1 MLSGSVVDPACAR
14 DHRRVTTDRG
24 GEPATEA
31 WTLVQAGALLR
42 RADELLL
49 ECLRALGPEAH
60 AGFPEDGVVALG
72 AEGVERLHELLAEL
86 ADVGDQA
93 RTLGDCLP
101 ADALELRYE
110 DLRDAAAADLAGG
123 IAEPRRALL
132 AARTLDLADG
142 WPALAE
148 ALRCG
153 DAHADW
159 VEVGVGK
166 LLRRFRG
173 AGAELVERVLAEA
186 GVEHDATFAACD
198 PARLDALAD
207 ALDAHAAR
215 RR

>member
-1 MLSGSVVDPACAR
+1 M
-14 DHRRVTTDRG
+14 TTDRG

-49 ECLRALGPEAH
+49 ECLRTLGPEAH
-60 AGFPEDGVVALG
+60 AGLPEDGVVALDVE
-72 AEGVERLHELLAEL
+72 AVERLHELLAEL
-86 ADVGDQA
+86 AEAGDQA

-101 ADALELRYE
+101 AEALELRYE
-110 DLRDAAAADLAGG
+110 DLRDAAAADLACG

-132 AARTLDLADG
+132 AARTLALADG

-148 ALRCG
+148 GLRCG

-159 VEVGVGK
+159 HELEIAR

-173 AGAELVERVLAEA
+173 AGAELVAHVLADA
-186 GVEHDATFAACD
+186 GIEGDATFAACD
-198 PARLDALAD
+198 PGRLDALAA